1 MKKEKKMN
9 KWLNFK
15 LLSSLM
21 LLLITT
27 IYALISENTYGYDIW
42 FCVWAICVVRFVDVL
57 DDIDK

>member
-1 MKKEKKMN
+1 MN
-9 KWLNFK
+9 RWLNFK

-27 IYALISENTYGYDIW
+27 VYALISENTYGYDIW

-57 DDIDK
+57 DEMA